1 MFKWSFNGIPFYG
14 NGKNKDLVTTLK
26 RNFNK
31 KWWLVNEELLH
42 TLKLVLSAILFNEY
56 LGIKIKI
63 GIDNILLF
71 YGFDSDIF
79 CSIDLLFL
87 W

>member
-1 MFKWSFNGIPFYG
+1 MAVV
-14 NGKNKDLVTTLK
+14 KDLVTPLK
-26 RNFNK
+26 VNFNK
-31 KWWLVNEELLH
+31 KWWLVNEKLLH

-79 CSIDLLFL
+79 CSVDLLFL
-87 W
+87 WQRWWT

>member
-1 MFKWSFNGIPFYG
+1 MMIGEWG
-14 NGKNKDLVTTLK
+14 NTLK
-26 RNFNK
+26 
-31 KWWLVNEELLH
+31 H
-42 TLKLVLSAILFNEY
+42 VLSTILFNEY

-63 GIDNILLF
+63 GINNTLLL

-87 W
+87 WQRWWT